1 MAEAGAHMLSG
12 GDSPAGPDLI
22 SPTMYE
28 EFALPYEKQLI
39 TRSQAAGLSYALHIC
54 GNTDL
59 ILEQMKSSGADAVEL
74 DYKTDAALACR
85 ILQGQTT
92 FVGNLDPV
100 GLLSSGTT
108 AQVKAATEK
117 LLEIFSGNPRFI
129 LNAGCAI
136 PPEAPPDNIEALIN
150 AARA

>member
-1 MAEAGAHMLSG
+1 MLSG

-22 SPTMYE
+22 SPTMYQ

-39 TRSQAAGLSYALHIC
+39 TRSQAAGLPYALHIC

-59 ILEQMKSSGADAVEL
+59 ILEPMTSSGADAVEL

-85 ILQGQTT
+85 TLQGHTT
-92 FVGNLDPV
+92 FIGNLDPV
-100 GLLSSGTT
+100 GLLTSGTPV
-108 AQVKAATEK
+108 QVQAATEK
-117 LLEIFSGNPRFI
+117 LLEIFAGNHRFI

-136 PPEAPPDNIEALIN
+136 PPEAPPGNIEAMIN
-150 AARA
+150 ATKA